1 VGKSVDNLWKTPT
14 DAHPI
19 RDQDMPFSACEVQV
33 CPWLESS
40 TGPVDSLCG
49 TWGHRDTVTL
59 LLNALEGSRVA
70 KRVREAAPLSDAIG
84 MYLESVAE
92 HDLLTAEDEV
102 RLSRA
107 MEAGRKA
114 QQKIDSESKLTPTER
129 AKLFRSIHEADEAKA
144 EFIRSNLR
152 LVISIAK
159 RYTGRGLDLLDL
171 VQEGN
176 LGLIRAVEKFDWRK
190 GFKFS
195 TYATWWIRQAI
206 TRGLGNQGRTIRL
219 PVHMVDVV
227 RTVQETALSLSEKLR
242 RRPTIEEI
250 AKTSGLDIERVEL
263 ALNAPGDTISLE
275 RPVGADGDAEL
286 GDFVEDGD
294 AVDPFEVAAEASAR
308 IHLSNAMRMLDER
321 EREVI
326 TLRYGLDGQS
336 PRTLSDVGKRFD
348 LTRERIRQIE
358 GRALAKLRHPSSG
371 FDLESLL

>member
-1 VGKSVDNLWKTPT
+1 MRETP
-14 DAHPI
+14 A
-19 RDQDMPFSACEVQV
+19 
-33 CPWLESS
+33 
-40 TGPVDSLCG
+40 
-49 TWGHRDTVTL
+49 
-59 LLNALEGSRVA
+59 
-70 KRVREAAPLSDAIG
+70 LSDSVG

-92 HDLLTAEDEV
+92 HELLSAEDEV
-102 RLSRA
+102 TLARA
-107 MEAGRKA
+107 MERGKKA
-114 QQKIDSESKLTPTER
+114 QRRLDTAEDLTPYER
-129 AKLFRSIHEADEAKA
+129 AELYRAIHAADEAKS

-227 RTVQETALSLSEKLR
+227 RTVQETALSLSERLR
-242 RRPTIEEI
+242 RSPTIAEI
-250 AKTSGLDIERVEL
+250 SEASGLDVERVRI
-263 ALNAPGDTISLE
+263 ALDAPGDTVSLD
-275 RPVGADGDAEL
+275 RPVGTDGDAEL
-286 GDFVEDGD
+286 SDFVEDDD
-294 AVDPFEVAAEASAR
+294 AVDPFMLAAEISAR
-308 IHLSNAMRMLDER
+308 RHLEQAMCLLDDR

-326 TLRYGLDGQS
+326 RLRYGLDGTS
-336 PRTLSDVGKRFD
+336 PRTLSDVGKHFD

-358 GRALAKLRHPSSG
+358 GRALAKLRHPSCS